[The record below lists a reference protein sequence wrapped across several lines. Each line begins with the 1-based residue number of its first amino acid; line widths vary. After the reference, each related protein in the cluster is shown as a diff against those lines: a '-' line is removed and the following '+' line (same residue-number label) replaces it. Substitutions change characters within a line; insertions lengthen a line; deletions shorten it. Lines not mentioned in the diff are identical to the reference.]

1 MRCGAHRCENPR
13 WHCAC
18 PDCECPSNRVR
29 SCYQRRLADTP
40 VGDQPVR
47 IELTVRRLHC
57 DNARCER
64 RTFAEQV
71 AGLTFRYGRRTP
83 ALRRTLEAVAVAVAL
98 AGRAGARPAVVAAQ
112 CGQPDAAAAAADGA
126 S

>member
-1 MRCGAHRCENPR
+1 MH
-13 WHCAC
+13 
-18 PDCECPSNRVR
+18 

-47 IELTVRRLHC
+47 IELTVRRLYC

-64 RTFAEQV
+64 RTFVEKV

-83 ALRRTLEAVAVAVAL
+83 ALRRTLEAVAVAL
-98 AGRAGARPAVVAAQ
+98 AGRAPGWSWCCTVRSAGRRC
-112 CGQPDAAAAAADGA
+112 CGC
-126 S
+126 